1 MFYHEGKTYH
11 FGDSR
16 YEQYKDSTGLGI
28 YSHLDHM
35 DKTRRS
41 NYYKR
46 HSGVETKEQAIK
58 KEMKKGMSPK
68 LLSHIFLW

>member
-1 MFYHEGKTYH
+1 MRVKHIILAIVDMNSIKIP
-11 FGDSR
+11 R
-16 YEQYKDSTGLGI
+16 VLGI